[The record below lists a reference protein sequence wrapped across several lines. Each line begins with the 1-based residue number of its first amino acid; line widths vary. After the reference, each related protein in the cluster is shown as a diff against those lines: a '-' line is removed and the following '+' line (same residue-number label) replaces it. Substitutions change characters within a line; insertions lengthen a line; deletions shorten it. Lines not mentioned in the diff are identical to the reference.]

1 MNTAPREDL
10 LRIPG
15 LGARNA
21 KRILAARRW
30 TAIRTDDLRR
40 LGVPLRR
47 ALPCLVTADHRPTLL
62 GLDALD
68 LRDRIAPR
76 RAQIDLF
83 ETATA
88 AAHGEL

>member
-1 MNTAPREDL
+1 MATARTCYSASGIITTDMV
-10 LRIPG
+10 
-15 LGARNA
+15 AA
-21 KRILAARRW
+21 K
-30 TAIRTDDLRR
+30 
-40 LGVPLRR
+40 P
-47 ALPCLVTADHRPTLL
+47 
-62 GLDALD
+62 D